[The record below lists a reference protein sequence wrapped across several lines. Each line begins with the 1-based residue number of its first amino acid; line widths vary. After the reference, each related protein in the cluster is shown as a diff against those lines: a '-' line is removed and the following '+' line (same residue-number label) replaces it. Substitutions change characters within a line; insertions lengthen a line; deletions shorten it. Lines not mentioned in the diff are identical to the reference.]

1 MLLQEWRKTGEK
13 SILMTFV
20 KRKNVTHQNKDFR
33 QRRRRIKYNKW
44 SLNYH
49 FLRSMKQNAQPQVGQ
64 KITVASR
71 GVAVTVYLF

>member
-49 FLRSMKQNAQPQVGQ
+49 FFALNEAKRTTTGRTKNN
-64 KITVASR
+64 R
-71 GVAVTVYLF
+71 G